1 MRLRNFKSSLYCR
14 KNDERRG
21 VSAREKLFC
30 AGGAAVRFYELDLY
44 RYTQNHT

>member
-14 KNDERRG
+14 KNDSDG
-21 VSAREKLFC
+21 SFGLRETVC
-30 AGGAAVRFYELDLY
+30 AGDEAVRFYELDLY